1 MGPFNLLRHAL
12 ALAFCRAD
20 GHLIAEDFP
29 ALVAPP
35 DSPGTVSAVALMEL
49 EAPPSP
55 PAKTLAPGFANDTG
69 MDQHVIAAADESIA
83 PTPEDNADV
92 ANPVV
97 EYDIVYASEDGTS
110 LVLNDVL
117 QVYVRP
123 EDVYGAA
130 LEMVDCMADDGNTY
144 RCIAVREL
152 QRQARSEWVQ
162 QQVRLQEQQMLEQEQ
177 LAAEQVQLQQ
187 QEQQAAIATAAAV
200 AAQAFPPVD
209 VFDGAAAVEQQPQ
222 LAGGL
227 QEEETADNEDEVA
240 SLMQLLCV

>member
-1 MGPFNLLRHAL
+1 MV
-12 ALAFCRAD
+12 
-20 GHLIAEDFP
+20 EDFP

-35 DSPGTVSAVALMEL
+35 DSPGALSAVALMEL

-55 PAKTLAPGFANDTG
+55 PAKTLTSGFANDTG
-69 MDQHVIAAADESIA
+69 VDQDAIAAADESLA
-83 PTPEDNADV
+83 ATPEDHPDV
-92 ANPVV
+92 TNPIV
-97 EYDIVYASEDGTS
+97 EYDIVYASEDGTA

-162 QQVRLQEQQMLEQEQ
+162 QQVRLQEQQVLEQQALEQEMLAKQ
-177 LAAEQVQLQQ
+177 LQ
-187 QEQQAAIATAAAV
+187 QEQQAAIATAAGAAV
-200 AAQAFPPVD
+200 QAFQPVGA
-209 VFDGAAAVEQQPQ
+209 FGEAAAVEQEQ
-222 LAGGL
+222 LAGNL
-227 QEEETADNEDEVA
+227 QAEETGEDGDEIA